1 MSAAEPAL
9 ARARAL
15 VRRFSMGGGSL
26 GQRAFRAGTWSLI
39 AYGGANV
46 LSLLR
51 SVILARLLV
60 PADFGL
66 LALADVV
73 IGLLT
78 IMTYM
83 GLTQYAIYKSDAGN
97 DLLNTV
103 WTLSVLRGLLLAAV
117 AFLIAGPVGSFYR
130 APELS
135 LVMRVMAVTFV
146 VAGFGNPGLILLNKE
161 LEFRKL
167 GIFGLSVSFFGTL
180 LTVALAW
187 SLRSVWALVAGTVI
201 TATLEAAGGY
211 WLHPYRPR
219 WLWKPQLVRS
229 ALGYGKYITGSGILS
244 YFLTQGDNAIVGRM
258 LGTTALGYYNFA
270 YRLANLPTTSITH
283 VIGQVAFPAYAKLQ
297 NDRPAL
303 ISAYLRVLRL
313 TAVLTFPA
321 LLGVMVLGADL
332 VRVLYGPKWAPMTVP
347 LMIMCIA
354 GLERSITAPLAPLL
368 NAMGRP
374 RIVFFLLVAKVVLLA
389 AAIFPLT
396 ARQGIIGTSIAGA
409 LVSVILIS
417 YTFPLVARFLCFSVR
432 EIVRAVAGPAA
443 AGGVM
448 ALVLLLAK
456 LPGWF
461 APSALTLAMLIV
473 LGAFVYLVALILL
486 DRATVQEVIRLV
498 RSQFAPAT
506 AATPVSGV

>member
-1 MSAAEPAL
+1 MAAAEPVL
-9 ARARAL
+9 ARAKAI
-15 VRRFSMGGGSL
+15 VRRFSMRGGSL

-46 LSLLR
+46 LSLMR
-51 SVILARLLV
+51 SVILARLLM

-66 LALADVV
+66 LALADVA

-83 GLTQYAIYKSDAGN
+83 GLTQYAIYKTDAGD

-103 WTLSVLRGLLLAAV
+103 WTLSVLRGLLLAGV
-117 AFLIAGPVGSFYR
+117 TFLIAGPVGSFYR

-135 LVMRVMAVTFV
+135 LVLRVMAVTFV
-146 VAGFGNPGLILLNKE
+146 VTGFGNPGLILLNKE

-180 LTVALAW
+180 ATVALAW
-187 SLRSVWALVAGTVI
+187 TLRSVWALVAGTLI
-201 TATLEAAGGY
+201 TAALEAAGSY

-219 WLWKPQLVRS
+219 WLWRPQLVRS
-229 ALGYGKYITGSGILS
+229 ALGYGKYITGSGVLS
-244 YFLTQGDNAIVGRM
+244 YLLTQGDNAVVGRM

-303 ISAYLRVLRL
+303 ISAYLRVLKL
-313 TAVLTFPA
+313 TAVLTVPA
-321 LLGVMVLGADL
+321 LLGIMALGADL
-332 VRVLYGPKWAPMTVP
+332 VLVLYGPKWAPMTVP

-354 GLERSITAPLAPLL
+354 GLERSITAPVAPLF

-374 RIVFFLLVAKVVLLA
+374 RTVFFLLVAKVVLLA

-396 ARQGIIGTSIAGA
+396 ARHGIVGTSIAGA
-409 LVSVILIS
+409 LVSVLLMS
-417 YTFPLVARFLCFSVR
+417 YTFPLVARLLGFRVW
-432 EIVRAVAGPAA
+432 EIVKAIAGPAS

-448 ALVLLLAK
+448 ALVLVLAK
-456 LPGWF
+456 LSGWF
-461 APSALTLAMLIV
+461 APGALTLATLIA
-473 LGAFVYLVALILL
+473 LGALVYVVSLTLL
-486 DRATVQEVIRLV
+486 DRGTVQEVVRLV
-498 RSQFAPAT
+498 RSQFAPAG
-506 AATPVSGV
+506 AATPASGV